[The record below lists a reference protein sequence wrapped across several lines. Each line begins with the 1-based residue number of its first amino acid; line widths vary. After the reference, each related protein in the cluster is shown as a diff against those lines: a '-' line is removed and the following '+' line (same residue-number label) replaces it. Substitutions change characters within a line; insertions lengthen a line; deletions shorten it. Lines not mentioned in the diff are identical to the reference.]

1 MLKSILILAEN
12 LDINRTS
19 SGLRSNKHI
28 LIYSQM
34 FEKVDVLTSTPLN
47 LFKQINS
54 VNYTVV
60 DVKIESSFIDRVPKS
75 NAMMNY
81 LFGIT
86 RANKQ
91 SIKIWQSS
99 VQKILQSSDY
109 DLVLTLGSGASF
121 IPAYAMQEI
130 KKVNDIKH
138 LMFIH
143 DPYPLNQYPPPYQKK
158 NSLAYQS
165 VANRFGKVIS
175 SADIIS
181 FPSLRLKEW
190 MSQYYPSIINES
202 IIQPH
207 IGLTQEEL
215 KPILPINETVNLPKF
230 NNGID
235 IVHTGTLLGPRN
247 PLYLIEAL
255 KLFFEEIP
263 EAKSVMHLHI
273 IGKMTKDWK
282 DNSIA
287 DSNIHV
293 YDKRFSYLSS
303 LKIQQNADILLLLE
317 AVSDVSPFMPGKL
330 ADYFIAKKPILA
342 LTPRA
347 SETTRLLGE
356 NYPLLAENG
365 DIEQILI
372 ALRLIYSAFQTNQ
385 LSKYIPESV
394 KLKYVRPEQ
403 WQKEL
408 LSVL

>member
-1 MLKSILILAEN
+1 MKVLILAEN
-12 LDINRTS
+12 LEINRTS

-28 LIYSQM
+28 LIYAQM

-138 LMFIH
+138 IMFIH

-190 MSQYYPSIINES
+190 MSQYYPSII
-202 IIQPH
+202 
-207 IGLTQEEL
+207 
-215 KPILPINETVNLPKF
+215 K
-230 NNGID
+230 
-235 IVHTGTLLGPRN
+235 
-247 PLYLIEAL
+247 
-255 KLFFEEIP
+255 
-263 EAKSVMHLHI
+263 
-273 IGKMTKDWK
+273 
-282 DNSIA
+282 
-287 DSNIHV
+287 
-293 YDKRFSYLSS
+293 
-303 LKIQQNADILLLLE
+303 
-317 AVSDVSPFMPGKL
+317 
-330 ADYFIAKKPILA
+330 
-342 LTPRA
+342 
-347 SETTRLLGE
+347 
-356 NYPLLAENG
+356 
-365 DIEQILI
+365 
-372 ALRLIYSAFQTNQ
+372 
-385 LSKYIPESV
+385 
-394 KLKYVRPEQ
+394 
-403 WQKEL
+403 
-408 LSVL
+408 